1 MDFLR
6 SKNRKECE
14 RDRKTREGVGRQVPV
29 TMPYK
34 TEHFEL
40 KKINKTNCNSSS
52 ENTTLSDLIAE
63 RDTLTLKAGIL
74 RNFIEIAG
82 RKVEL
87 YSNKEI
93 KILSTVNVSV
103 LQKNLDELSKKIRET
118 DTELQK
124 ANWNIDL
131 IEN

>member
-1 MDFLR
+1 M
-6 SKNRKECE
+6 
-14 RDRKTREGVGRQVPV
+14 
-29 TMPYK
+29 
-34 TEHFEL
+34 
-40 KKINKTNCNSSS
+40 
-52 ENTTLSDLIAE
+52 
-63 RDTLTLKAGIL
+63 TLKAGIL